1 MNSSMDFS
9 TFVFLVMAAFVGWRL
24 YSVLGMRS
32 GQDEDTSTSYRP
44 HNDTEERGQVVHFPV
59 AEPVAPSDEQ
69 SAGNRWKGIAEPNSA
84 LAQDLD
90 AISAADHDFDA
101 ADFLNG
107 AKAAYEM
114 IVIAFAQGD
123 RTRLKDLLSP
133 LVFDGFNAAIT
144 EREKRNEVM
153 NTTFVAI
160 DSALLVDAHLKDQM
174 IQITVKFSSKL
185 ITVTKDADGKVIEG
199 AADKIV
205 DVTDIWTFERKA
217 MSASP
222 AWHLVATESAHAA

>member
-32 GQDEDTSTSYRP
+32 GEGEEPTTLRP
-44 HNDTEERGQVVHFPV
+44 HHDTEEREQLVPFPAV
-59 AEPVAPSDEQ
+59 ETPSSEAQ
-69 SAGNRWKGIAEPNSA
+69 PAGNRWKGIAEPHSA

-90 AISAADHDFDA
+90 AISAADREFDA
-101 ADFLNG
+101 VEFLNG

-133 LVFDGFNAAIT
+133 LVFEGFNAAIT

-160 DSALLVDAHLKDQM
+160 DSAGLVDAHLKDQM

-217 MSASP
+217 MNASP

>member
-32 GQDEDTSTSYRP
+32 GQDEDTSTSFRP
-44 HNDTEERGQVVHFPV
+44 HQDSGERGQVVPFPV
-59 AEPVAPSDEQ
+59 AESAPAQAKTPE
-69 SAGNRWKGIAEPNSA
+69 NRWKGIAEPHSA

-90 AISAADHDFDA
+90 AISAADPDFDA

-107 AKAAYEM
+107 SKAAYEM

-133 LVFDGFNAAIT
+133 LVFEGFNAAIT

-160 DSALLVDAHLKDQM
+160 DSATLVDAHLKDRM

-185 ITVTKDADGKVIEG
+185 ITVTKGPDGKVIEG

-205 DVTDIWTFERKA
+205 DVTDIWTFERQA
-217 MSASP
+217 MSSSS

>member
-9 TFVFLVMAAFVGWRL
+9 TLIFLVMAAFVGWRL
-24 YSVLGMRS
+24 YSVLGMRTER
-32 GQDEDTSTSYRP
+32 DEDAPPPPARP
-44 HNDTEERGQVVHFPV
+44 NVQAQERGQVVPFPSN
-59 AEPVAPSDEQ
+59 ETGSESAPSPAD
-69 SAGNRWKGIAEPNSA
+69 RWKGIAEPNSA
-84 LAQDLD
+84 LARDLD
-90 AISAADHDFDA
+90 AISAADHDFDV

-107 AKAAYEM
+107 SKAAYEM
-114 IVIAFAQGD
+114 IVTAFAQGD
-123 RTRLKDLLSP
+123 RVRLKDLLSP

-153 NTTFVAI
+153 STTFVAI
-160 DSALLVDAHLKDQM
+160 DSATLVDAHLKDQM

-185 ITVTKDADGKVIEG
+185 ITVTKDSSGTVIEG

-205 DVTDIWTFERKA
+205 DVTDIWTFERRA
-217 MSASP
+217 MSSSP

>member
-9 TFVFLVMAAFVGWRL
+9 TLVFLVMAAFVGWRL
-24 YSVLGMRS
+24 YSVLGMRT
-32 GQDEDTSTSYRP
+32 GQEDEPSTPLRP
-44 HNDTEERGQVVHFPV
+44 PYEAQERGQVVPFAAPDHAPSEAQASGHRWTGL
-59 AEPVAPSDEQ
+59 AEPH
-69 SAGNRWKGIAEPNSA
+69 SA

-90 AISAADHDFDA
+90 QIVAADPDFDP

-107 AKAAYEM
+107 AKSAYEM

-144 EREKRNEVM
+144 EREKRHEVM

-160 DSALLVDAHLKDQM
+160 DSAVLVDAHLKEQM
-174 IQITVKFSSKL
+174 IQVTVKFSSKL
-185 ITVTKDADGKVIEG
+185 ITVTKDADGKVIELSL
-199 AADKIV
+199 IH
-205 DVTDIWTFERKA
+205 I
-217 MSASP
+217 
-222 AWHLVATESAHAA
+222 

>member
-9 TFVFLVMAAFVGWRL
+9 TLVFLVMAAFVGWRL
-24 YSVLGMRS
+24 YSVLGMRT
-32 GQDEDTSTSYRP
+32 GQEDEHSAPLRP
-44 HNDTEERGQVVHFPV
+44 PYEAQERGQVVPFAAPDHAPSEAQASGHRWTGL
-59 AEPVAPSDEQ
+59 AEPH
-69 SAGNRWKGIAEPNSA
+69 SA

-90 AISAADHDFDA
+90 QIVAADPDFDP

-107 AKAAYEM
+107 AKSAYEM

-144 EREKRNEVM
+144 EREKRHEVM

-160 DSALLVDAHLKDQM
+160 DSAVLVDAHLKEQM
-174 IQITVKFSSKL
+174 IQVTVKFSSKL

-217 MSASP
+217 RSSSP

>member
-9 TFVFLVMAAFVGWRL
+9 TLIFLLMAAFVGWRL
-24 YSVLGMRS
+24 YSVLGMRTER
-32 GQDEDTSTSYRP
+32 DEDAPPARP
-44 HNDTEERGQVVHFPV
+44 PYQTEERGQVVAFPSS
-59 AEPVAPSDEQ
+59 APETVSGSQ
-69 SAGNRWKGIAEPNSA
+69 TAFRWTGIAEPNSA
-84 LAQDLD
+84 LARDLD
-90 AISAADHDFDA
+90 AISAADSDFDV
-101 ADFLNG
+101 ADFLSG

-114 IVIAFAQGD
+114 IVTAFAQGD
-123 RTRLKDLLSP
+123 RVRLKDLLSSV
-133 LVFDGFNAAIT
+133 VFDGFNAAIT

-153 NTTFVAI
+153 STTFVAI
-160 DSALLVDAHLKDQM
+160 DSAVLVDAHLKDQM

-185 ITVTKDADGKVIEG
+185 ITVTKDGSGKVIEG

>member
-9 TFVFLVMAAFVGWRL
+9 TLVFIVMAAFVGWRL
-24 YSVLGMRS
+24 YSVLGMRT
-32 GQDEDTSTSYRP
+32 GQDEDTSTPMRTRP
-44 HNDTEERGQVVHFPV
+44 TAEDRGQVVPFPGVETAQPAEESPVDRWKGV
-59 AEPVAPSDEQ
+59 AEPH
-69 SAGNRWKGIAEPNSA
+69 SA

-90 AISAADHDFDA
+90 RIRAADHDFDV

-133 LVFDGFNAAIT
+133 VVFDGFNTAIN
-144 EREKRNEVM
+144 EREKRGEVM

-160 DSALLVDAHLKDQM
+160 DSAVLVDAHLKDRM

-185 ITVTKDADGKVIEG
+185 ITATKNAEGKVIEG
-199 AADKIV
+199 APDKIV
-205 DVTDIWTFERKA
+205 DVTDIWTFERQA

-222 AWHLVATESAHAA
+222 AWHLIATESAHAA

>member
-9 TFVFLVMAAFVGWRL
+9 TLVFLVMAAFVGWRL
-24 YSVLGMRS
+24 YSVLGMRT
-32 GQDEDTSTSYRP
+32 GQEDEHSTPLRP
-44 HNDTEERGQVVHFPV
+44 PYEAQERGQVVPFAAPDQAPSEAQASGHRWTGL
-59 AEPVAPSDEQ
+59 AEPH
-69 SAGNRWKGIAEPNSA
+69 SA

-90 AISAADHDFDA
+90 QIVAADPDFDP

-107 AKAAYEM
+107 AKSAYEM

-144 EREKRNEVM
+144 EREKRHEVM

-160 DSALLVDAHLKDQM
+160 DSAVLVDAHLKEQM
-174 IQITVKFSSKL
+174 IQVTVKFSSKL